1 MQQRDG
7 MGETGESYIVDSDN
21 RLRSDS
27 FLDPIGRS
35 VQASFAGTI
44 EQNGVDTLAVQQGL
58 MGISSTQIIQDYND
72 NAIRP
77 ALMPINFANLNWV
90 LISEIDVAEAFA
102 ATDRMKSSILMVS
115 LLTLI
120 VVCISALKI
129 TRSILLPIG
138 GEPKTMHQLAMRI
151 ADGDLTYDFK
161 DNDNAHGL
169 FKSMKQMNQSL
180 LRVISSIISSS
191 SQLSHTVEQTSATS
205 LQAKASLAEQHLNI
219 ETVSSSMHE
228 MAMTIEEVANNAKD
242 SSEQTQLA
250 KIKSTQ
256 ANDDINAALVATEE
270 LKAALASA
278 NLVIKQVEKKSLG
291 INSVLEVI
299 QGITEQTNLLALN
312 AAIEAARA
320 GE

>member
-1 MQQRDG
+1 
-7 MGETGESYIVDSDN
+7 
-21 RLRSDS
+21 
-27 FLDPIGRS
+27 
-35 VQASFAGTI
+35 
-44 EQNGVDTLAVQQGL
+44 
-58 MGISSTQIIQDYND
+58 
-72 NAIRP
+72 
-77 ALMPINFANLNWV
+77 
-90 LISEIDVAEAFA
+90 
-102 ATDRMKSSILMVS
+102 
-115 LLTLI
+115 
-120 VVCISALKI
+120 
-129 TRSILLPIG
+129 
-138 GEPKTMHQLAMRI
+138 
-151 ADGDLTYDFK
+151 
-161 DNDNAHGL
+161 
-169 FKSMKQMNQSL
+169 MKQMNQSL

-320 GE
+320 GEQGRGFAVVADEVR